1 MVRTQMS
8 ETEVLNGLQIKRREL
23 ENELA
28 SLSQTEKYLKNDLK
42 ALEEKII
49 GQLEKEI
56 KAKKLALNGLESRK
70 GELEKKLSDLQG
82 NPVNSQT
89 AERANGETAEPAQ
102 QKSNEENDTELTV
115 VECQPEAE
123 TVENRREEA
132 KHNLVF

>member
-1 MVRTQMS
+1 
-8 ETEVLNGLQIKRREL
+8 
-23 ENELA
+23 
-28 SLSQTEKYLKNDLK
+28 
-42 ALEEKII
+42 
-49 GQLEKEI
+49 
-56 KAKKLALNGLESRK
+56 LNGLESRK